1 MSLVVVVELTVGD
14 AVEPVLV
21 DLEPVRAEARRLGR
35 VGGQLRRGHADV
47 RAAPVEGEAVVGA
60 VRLAI
65 GMVHV
70 DHHRDLFL
78 KKMEKYSRIRINLV
92 AHKRVVLY

>member
-1 MSLVVVVELTVGD
+1 
-14 AVEPVLV
+14 
-21 DLEPVRAEARRLGR
+21 
-35 VGGQLRRGHADV
+35 V

-60 VRLAI
+60 VGLAV

-78 KKMEKYSRIRINLV
+78 KKMEK
-92 AHKRVVLY
+92 